1 MPFTYTR
8 HENHHRFARKVLWLE
23 VAVTNNKSS
32 VIAGYLSLLWCNNYA
47 YPTWIQGCPSIIR
60 SDRGSENS
68 RIAYLQPFLRR
79 HGTDSLAKEKSF
91 QYGKSASNQ
100 VCINIYAMNSAII
113 NNIRGLS
120 GGGVFSESG
129 LQNGGWTFS
138 GYISYIPSSII
149 FIPVY
154 V

>member
-1 MPFTYTR
+1 
-8 HENHHRFARKVLWLE
+8 
-23 VAVTNNKSS
+23 
-32 VIAGYLSLLWCNNYA
+32 
-47 YPTWIQGCPSIIR
+47 
-60 SDRGSENS
+60 
-68 RIAYLQPFLRR
+68 
-79 HGTDSLAKEKSF
+79 
-91 QYGKSASNQ
+91 
-100 VCINIYAMNSAII
+100 MNSAII